1 MLKDEYLE
9 ISKELSSL
17 KEERNELEKK
27 LNLPHSKEFIIE
39 CKFDII
45 KIDEKI
51 PVLEDKLRI
60 LNIQIEEEKRKQLE
74 EERRRKQEELDYKK
88 IYITLTEYMSLFIRV
103 FNITDLSNKS
113 VEYLLNNYTKQ
124 ELFRIIDLSNFLESS
139 VFHNFIKD
147 IHTNNASLNTL
158 LDKYED
164 EYMSL
169 FIRVFNITDLSN
181 KSVEYLLNNYTKQ
194 ELFRIIDLSNFLE
207 SSVFH
212 NFIKDIHT
220 NNASLN
226 TLLDKYEDKCNF
238 IENLKLPIKN
248 KIKKVED
255 KCDLKFNGVIRR
267 YYFCV
272 EFVKDFSQ
280 EIDFESFILN
290 NFEDYVYG
298 EVESY
303 VYDRD
308 AWANQR
314 IVEDYWEDMSEYQK
328 LKMVSKENFCVLY
341 GEQLYDKLTKVI
353 GDDFDFDV
361 YVKAPKNTT
370 PILMQTQEYKYKKDK
385 VYEKNVQKYEDLI
398 AKKRYEKKDKSHS
411 FDCIKNLNEDS
422 SIGDI
427 ANCYCKYEGFNNWEH
442 DKKNKKIIFKLL
454 RADGKN
460 YSKMRKLEVKELEG
474 WPKTVKK

>member
-1 MLKDEYLE
+1 
-9 ISKELSSL
+9 
-17 KEERNELEKK
+17 
-27 LNLPHSKEFIIE
+27 
-39 CKFDII
+39 
-45 KIDEKI
+45 
-51 PVLEDKLRI
+51 
-60 LNIQIEEEKRKQLE
+60 EKRKQLE

-88 IYITLTEYMSLFIRV
+88 IYITLT
-103 FNITDLSNKS
+103 
-113 VEYLLNNYTKQ
+113 
-124 ELFRIIDLSNFLESS
+124 
-139 VFHNFIKD
+139 
-147 IHTNNASLNTL
+147 
-158 LDKYED
+158 

-308 AWANQR
+308 EWANQR

-385 VYEKNVQKYEDLI
+385 VYEKKVQKYEDLI

>member
-1 MLKDEYLE
+1 MLEDEYLE

-88 IYITLTEYMSLFIRV
+88 IYITLT
-103 FNITDLSNKS
+103 
-113 VEYLLNNYTKQ
+113 
-124 ELFRIIDLSNFLESS
+124 
-139 VFHNFIKD
+139 
-147 IHTNNASLNTL
+147 
-158 LDKYED
+158 

-385 VYEKNVQKYEDLI
+385 VYEKKVQKYEDLI

>member
-158 LDKYED
+158 LDKY
-164 EYMSL
+164 
-169 FIRVFNITDLSN
+169 
-181 KSVEYLLNNYTKQ
+181 K
-194 ELFRIIDLSNFLE
+194 
-207 SSVFH
+207 
-212 NFIKDIHT
+212 
-220 NNASLN
+220 
-226 TLLDKYEDKCNF
+226 DKCNF

-385 VYEKNVQKYEDLI
+385 VYEKKVQKYEDLI

>member
-1 MLKDEYLE
+1 MLEDEYLE

-88 IYITLTEYMSLFIRV
+88 IYITLT
-103 FNITDLSNKS
+103 
-113 VEYLLNNYTKQ
+113 
-124 ELFRIIDLSNFLESS
+124 
-139 VFHNFIKD
+139 
-147 IHTNNASLNTL
+147 
-158 LDKYED
+158 

-328 LKMVSKENFCVLY
+328 LEMVSKENFCVLY

-442 DKKNKKIIFKLL
+442 DKKNKKIIIKLL

>member
-158 LDKYED
+158 LDKY
-164 EYMSL
+164 
-169 FIRVFNITDLSN
+169 
-181 KSVEYLLNNYTKQ
+181 K
-194 ELFRIIDLSNFLE
+194 
-207 SSVFH
+207 
-212 NFIKDIHT
+212 
-220 NNASLN
+220 
-226 TLLDKYEDKCNF
+226 DKCNF

>member
-164 EYMSL
+164 
-169 FIRVFNITDLSN
+169 
-181 KSVEYLLNNYTKQ
+181 
-194 ELFRIIDLSNFLE
+194 
-207 SSVFH
+207 
-212 NFIKDIHT
+212 
-220 NNASLN
+220 
-226 TLLDKYEDKCNF
+226 KCNF

-308 AWANQR
+308 SWANQR

>member
-88 IYITLTEYMSLFIRV
+88 IYITLT
-103 FNITDLSNKS
+103 
-113 VEYLLNNYTKQ
+113 
-124 ELFRIIDLSNFLESS
+124 
-139 VFHNFIKD
+139 
-147 IHTNNASLNTL
+147 
-158 LDKYED
+158 

>member
-1 MLKDEYLE
+1 MLEDEYLE

-88 IYITLTEYMSLFIRV
+88 IYITLT
-103 FNITDLSNKS
+103 
-113 VEYLLNNYTKQ
+113 
-124 ELFRIIDLSNFLESS
+124 
-139 VFHNFIKD
+139 
-147 IHTNNASLNTL
+147 
-158 LDKYED
+158 

-370 PILMQTQEYKYKKDK
+370 PIHMQTQEYKYKKDK

>member
-1 MLKDEYLE
+1 MLEDEYLE

-164 EYMSL
+164 
-169 FIRVFNITDLSN
+169 
-181 KSVEYLLNNYTKQ
+181 
-194 ELFRIIDLSNFLE
+194 
-207 SSVFH
+207 
-212 NFIKDIHT
+212 
-220 NNASLN
+220 
-226 TLLDKYEDKCNF
+226 KCNF

-308 AWANQR
+308 EWANQR

-427 ANCYCKYEGFNNWEH
+427 ANCYCKYEGFNNWDH

>member
-1 MLKDEYLE
+1 MLEDEYLE

-164 EYMSL
+164 
-169 FIRVFNITDLSN
+169 
-181 KSVEYLLNNYTKQ
+181 
-194 ELFRIIDLSNFLE
+194 
-207 SSVFH
+207 
-212 NFIKDIHT
+212 
-220 NNASLN
+220 
-226 TLLDKYEDKCNF
+226 KCNF

-290 NFEDYVYG
+290 NFEDYV
-298 EVESY
+298 
-303 VYDRD
+303 
-308 AWANQR
+308 
-314 IVEDYWEDMSEYQK
+314 I
-328 LKMVSKENFCVLY
+328 
-341 GEQLYDKLTKVI
+341 
-353 GDDFDFDV
+353 
-361 YVKAPKNTT
+361 
-370 PILMQTQEYKYKKDK
+370 
-385 VYEKNVQKYEDLI
+385 
-398 AKKRYEKKDKSHS
+398 
-411 FDCIKNLNEDS
+411 
-422 SIGDI
+422 
-427 ANCYCKYEGFNNWEH
+427 
-442 DKKNKKIIFKLL
+442 
-454 RADGKN
+454 
-460 YSKMRKLEVKELEG
+460 
-474 WPKTVKK
+474 

>member
-1 MLKDEYLE
+1 MLEDEYLE

-27 LNLPHSKEFIIE
+27 LNLQHSKEFIIE

-88 IYITLTEYMSLFIRV
+88 IYITLT
-103 FNITDLSNKS
+103 
-113 VEYLLNNYTKQ
+113 
-124 ELFRIIDLSNFLESS
+124 
-139 VFHNFIKD
+139 
-147 IHTNNASLNTL
+147 
-158 LDKYED
+158 

-385 VYEKNVQKYEDLI
+385 VYEKKVQKYEDLI

>member
-1 MLKDEYLE
+1 MLEDEYLE

-158 LDKYED
+158 LDKY
-164 EYMSL
+164 
-169 FIRVFNITDLSN
+169 
-181 KSVEYLLNNYTKQ
+181 K
-194 ELFRIIDLSNFLE
+194 
-207 SSVFH
+207 
-212 NFIKDIHT
+212 
-220 NNASLN
+220 
-226 TLLDKYEDKCNF
+226 DKCNF

-255 KCDLKFNGVIRR
+255 KCDLKFNGVTRR

>member
-1 MLKDEYLE
+1 MLEDEYLE

-27 LNLPHSKEFIIE
+27 LNLQHSKEFIIE

-88 IYITLTEYMSLFIRV
+88 IYITLT
-103 FNITDLSNKS
+103 
-113 VEYLLNNYTKQ
+113 
-124 ELFRIIDLSNFLESS
+124 
-139 VFHNFIKD
+139 
-147 IHTNNASLNTL
+147 
-158 LDKYED
+158 

-370 PILMQTQEYKYKKDK
+370 PIHMQTQEYKYKKDK